1 MDRMILHS
9 DINACYA
16 SIELLRHPELRG
28 RPVAVGGERE
38 LRHGIILAKDQMAR
52 AAGVRTGMTLWA
64 ARQQCPELTILPP
77 DFELYYDYSRRV
89 REIYAGFTDRC
100 EPFGMDECWLDMTGC
115 VGREDALRT
124 AQEVRQRV
132 LDATGL
138 TVSVGVSWCK
148 AIAKLGSDYRKPNAV
163 TVIDRAR
170 FADMVWPL
178 PVSSLLFAGRSS
190 VRQLERLGIRTV
202 GALAAADADV
212 LEQRLGKGGR
222 LLHAYANGYDPAPV
236 HRIADLPP
244 PKSIGNSAT
253 APRDLIC
260 EADARAALLSLA
272 ESVGARLRLLHAY
285 ANGYDPAPVHRIADL
300 PPPKSIGNSA
310 TAPRDLIC
318 EADARAALL
327 SLAESVGARLRLE
340 GYQCRTVELSVRTAD
355 LHWRSHRMAL
365 RHPSDLTSELLDAA
379 LALCEQAHLWP
390 DPLRSIGIRALDLVP
405 ACAPHQLDLF
415 EDAEHRARQ
424 RQLDITLDNLRARYG
439 KTCVLR
445 GRACFD
451 PALGLVQREEHAF
464 LRK

>member
-28 RPVAVGGERE
+28 RPVAVGGEQE

-52 AAGVRTGMTLWA
+52 AAGVCTGMTLWA

-272 ESVGARLRLLHAY
+272 ESVGARLRL
-285 ANGYDPAPVHRIADL
+285 
-300 PPPKSIGNSA
+300 
-310 TAPRDLIC
+310 
-318 EADARAALL
+318 
-327 SLAESVGARLRLE
+327 E

-355 LHWRSHRMAL
+355 LHWRSR
-365 RHPSDLTSELLDAA
+365 PA
-379 LALCEQAHLWP
+379 LAQPPHGAAASVRP
-390 DPLRSIGIRALDLVP
+390 DERA
-405 ACAPHQLDLF
+405 
-415 EDAEHRARQ
+415 AR
-424 RQLDITLDNLRARYG
+424 
-439 KTCVLR
+439 R
-445 GRACFD
+445 GAG
-451 PALGLVQREEHAF
+451 PV
-464 LRK
+464 

>member
-38 LRHGIILAKDQMAR
+38 LRHGVILAKDQMAR
-52 AAGVRTGMTLWA
+52 AAGVCTGMTLWA

-115 VGREDALRT
+115 VGREDALQT

-272 ESVGARLRLLHAY
+272 ESVGARLRL
-285 ANGYDPAPVHRIADL
+285 
-300 PPPKSIGNSA
+300 
-310 TAPRDLIC
+310 
-318 EADARAALL
+318 
-327 SLAESVGARLRLE
+327 E

-355 LHWRSHRMAL
+355 LYWRSHRMAL

-464 LRK
+464 CANESTHRPETVRADFYGFRSPASCRR

>member
-1 MDRMILHS
+1 MKANENYSVEIVGAAIDGRGIARVEGQVLFVPGALPGERCLVRVVNIGKTTAHGK
-9 DINACYA
+9 
-16 SIELLRHPELRG
+16 LLRVEAASPHRIEPDCPYFPACGGCDFRHADYALETEL
-28 RPVAVGGERE
+28 
-38 LRHGIILAKDQMAR
+38 K
-52 AAGVRTGMTLWA
+52 
-64 ARQQCPELTILPP
+64 
-77 DFELYYDYSRRV
+77 
-89 REIYAGFTDRC
+89 
-100 EPFGMDECWLDMTGC
+100 
-115 VGREDALRT
+115 
-124 AQEVRQRV
+124 RQRV

-212 LEQRLGKGGR
+212 LEQRLGKGG
-222 LLHAYANGYDPAPV
+222 
-236 HRIADLPP
+236 
-244 PKSIGNSAT
+244 
-253 APRDLIC
+253 
-260 EADARAALLSLA
+260 
-272 ESVGARLRLLHAY
+272 RLLHAY

>member
-1 MDRMILHS
+1 MLSTEAENYITHKGINRNRVVLHS
-9 DINACYA
+9 DLNNFFA
-16 SIELLRHPELRG
+16 SVECLKHKALSAY
-28 RPVAVGGERE
+28 PVAVCGSKEE
-38 LRHGIILAKDQMAR
+38 RHGIVLAKNNLAKKC
-52 AAGVRTGMTLWA
+52 GVKTGQVIWQAKQL
-64 ARQQCPELTILPP
+64 CPSLVVLEPHY
-77 DFELYYDYSRRV
+77 EEYLYYSQKVRAVYARYSDRV
-89 REIYAGFTDRC
+89 

-236 HRIADLPP
+236 H
-244 PKSIGNSAT
+244 
-253 APRDLIC
+253 C
-260 EADARAALLSLA
+260 
-272 ESVGARLRLLHAY
+272 
-285 ANGYDPAPVHRIADL
+285 IADL

-355 LHWRSHRMAL
+355 LHWCSHRMAL
-365 RHPSDLTSELLDAA
+365 RHPTDLTSEVLDAA

-390 DPLRSIGIRALDLVP
+390 EPLRSIGVRALDLQP
-405 ACAPHQLDLF
+405 ACAPHQMDLF
-415 EDAEHRARQ
+415 EDAERRARQ
-424 RQLDITLDNLRARYG
+424 RRLDITLDNLRARYG

>member
-89 REIYAGFTDRC
+89 REIYVGFTDRC

-115 VGREDALRT
+115 VGREDALQT

-148 AIAKLGSDYRKPNAV
+148 AI
-163 TVIDRAR
+163 
-170 FADMVWPL
+170 
-178 PVSSLLFAGRSS
+178 
-190 VRQLERLGIRTV
+190 
-202 GALAAADADV
+202 
-212 LEQRLGKGGR
+212 
-222 LLHAYANGYDPAPV
+222 YANGYDPTPV
-236 HRIADLPP
+236 HRI
-244 PKSIGNSAT
+244 
-253 APRDLIC
+253 
-260 EADARAALLSLA
+260 E
-272 ESVGARLRLLHAY
+272 
-285 ANGYDPAPVHRIADL
+285 DL

-355 LHWRSHRMAL
+355 LHWCSHRMAL

-390 DPLRSIGIRALDLVP
+390 DPLRSIGIRALELVP

-439 KTCVLR
+439 KNCVLR

>member
-1 MDRMILHS
+1 M
-9 DINACYA
+9 
-16 SIELLRHPELRG
+16 
-28 RPVAVGGERE
+28 AVGGERE

-272 ESVGARLRLLHAY
+272 ESVGARLRL
-285 ANGYDPAPVHRIADL
+285 
-300 PPPKSIGNSA
+300 
-310 TAPRDLIC
+310 
-318 EADARAALL
+318 
-327 SLAESVGARLRLE
+327 E

>member
-1 MDRMILHS
+1 MERMILHS

-28 RPVAVGGERE
+28 RPVAVGGEQE

-77 DFELYYDYSRRV
+77 DFDLYYDYSRRV
-89 REIYAGFTDRC
+89 RQVYADFTDRC

-115 VGREDALRT
+115 VGREDALQT
-124 AQEVRQRV
+124 AQAVRQRV

-148 AIAKLGSDYRKPNAV
+148 VIAKLGSDYRKPNAV

-178 PVSSLLFAGRSS
+178 PVGSLLFAGRSS

-202 GALAAADADV
+202 GALAAADADM
-212 LEQRLGKGGR
+212 LRQRFGKSGVQ
-222 LLHAYANGYDPAPV
+222 LHAYANGYDPAPV
-236 HRIADLPP
+236 HRVEDLPP

-260 EADARAALLSLA
+260 EADARAALLSL
-272 ESVGARLRLLHAY
+272 S
-285 ANGYDPAPVHRIADL
+285 
-300 PPPKSIGNSA
+300 
-310 TAPRDLIC
+310 
-318 EADARAALL
+318 
-327 SLAESVGARLRLE
+327 ESVGARLRLE
-340 GYQCRTVELSVRTAD
+340 GYQCRTVELNVRTAE
-355 LHWRSHRMAL
+355 LRWCSHRMAL
-365 RHPSDLTSELLDAA
+365 RHPTDLTSEVLDAA

-390 DPLRSIGIRALDLVP
+390 EPLRSIGVRALDLQP
-405 ACAPHQLDLF
+405 ACAPHQMDLF
-415 EDAEHRARQ
+415 EDAERRARA
-424 RQLDITLDNLRARYG
+424 RRLDITLDNLRARYG

>member
-1 MDRMILHS
+1 MERMILHS

-28 RPVAVGGERE
+28 RPVAVGGEQE

-77 DFELYYDYSRRV
+77 DFDLYYDYSRRV
-89 REIYAGFTDRC
+89 RQVYADFTDRC

-115 VGREDALRT
+115 VGHEDALQT
-124 AQEVRQRV
+124 AQ
-132 LDATGL
+132 A
-138 TVSVGVSWCK
+138 
-148 AIAKLGSDYRKPNAV
+148 
-163 TVIDRAR
+163 
-170 FADMVWPL
+170 
-178 PVSSLLFAGRSS
+178 

-202 GALAAADADV
+202 GALAAADADM
-212 LEQRLGKGGR
+212 LRQRFGKSGVQ
-222 LLHAYANGYDPAPV
+222 LHAYANGYDPAPV
-236 HRIADLPP
+236 HRVEDLPP

-260 EADARAALLSLA
+260 EADARAALLSL
-272 ESVGARLRLLHAY
+272 S
-285 ANGYDPAPVHRIADL
+285 
-300 PPPKSIGNSA
+300 
-310 TAPRDLIC
+310 
-318 EADARAALL
+318 
-327 SLAESVGARLRLE
+327 ESVGARLRLE

-355 LHWRSHRMAL
+355 LRWCSHRMAL
-365 RHPSDLTSELLDAA
+365 RHPTDLTSEVLDAA

-390 DPLRSIGIRALDLVP
+390 EPLRSIGVRALDLQP
-405 ACAPHQLDLF
+405 ACAPHQMDLF
-415 EDAEHRARQ
+415 EDAERRARQ
-424 RQLDITLDNLRARYG
+424 RRLDITLDNLRARYG

>member
-1 MDRMILHS
+1 M
-9 DINACYA
+9 
-16 SIELLRHPELRG
+16 
-28 RPVAVGGERE
+28 AVGGERE

-236 HRIADLPP
+236 H
-244 PKSIGNSAT
+244 
-253 APRDLIC
+253 C
-260 EADARAALLSLA
+260 
-272 ESVGARLRLLHAY
+272 
-285 ANGYDPAPVHRIADL
+285 IADL

>member
-77 DFELYYDYSRRV
+77 DFDLYYDYSRRV
-89 REIYAGFTDRC
+89 REVYAGFTDRC

-115 VGREDALRT
+115 VGHEDALRT

-222 LLHAYANGYDPAPV
+222 LLHAYANGYDPRRCTAS
-236 HRIADLPP
+236 RICRRRNPSA
-244 PKSIGNSAT
+244 SAT

-272 ESVGARLRLLHAY
+272 ESV
-285 ANGYDPAPVHRIADL
+285 
-300 PPPKSIGNSA
+300 
-310 TAPRDLIC
+310 
-318 EADARAALL
+318 ARAC
-327 SLAESVGARLRLE
+327 GWR
-340 GYQCRTVELSVRTAD
+340 YQCRTVELSVRTAD
-355 LHWRSHRMAL
+355 LHWCSHRMAL

-390 DPLRSIGIRALDLVP
+390 DPLRSIGIRALELVP